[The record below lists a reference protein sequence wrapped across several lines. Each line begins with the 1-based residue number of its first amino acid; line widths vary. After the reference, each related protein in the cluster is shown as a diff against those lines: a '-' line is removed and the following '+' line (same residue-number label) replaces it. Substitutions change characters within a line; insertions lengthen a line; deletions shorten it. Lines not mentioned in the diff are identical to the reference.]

1 MMARIA
7 ALLVIAS
14 QLLLVW
20 MVLAPTGHS
29 AIYFSFVGHPLLL
42 AGIVLAF
49 VALRRRLLRE
59 RSTQETPTDQS
70 SLIS

>member
-20 MVLAPTGHS
+20 MVLAPTGRWLRKRNLPPS
-29 AIYFSFVGHPLLL
+29 RSSFTREL
-42 AGIVLAF
+42 A
-49 VALRRRLLRE
+49 
-59 RSTQETPTDQS
+59 
-70 SLIS
+70 

>member
-20 MVLAPTGHS
+20 MVLAPTGRS
-29 AIYFSFVGHPLLL
+29 AISFTFVGHPLLL
-42 AGIVLAF
+42 AGIVLGF

-59 RSTQETPTDQS
+59 RAAGKTSE
-70 SLIS
+70 LL